1 MRIRLYWL
9 FIFLSITIACFFGYQ
24 HLQETISY
32 DFASEFDGNDYRNA
46 YEYFTGTQ
54 SEYKVAFPF
63 HQRILVPALASVVAS
78 GDTLYDFQLINL
90 IFTLL
95 SVWITF
101 LLWRQLG
108 FELKWFIA
116 GFAWLL
122 FHWTGLIRLNA
133 FDPITVD
140 VPLYFFQALFLWF
153 LIKRKFIHL
162 LWLAPLAAMQKESF
176 IALMIV
182 LLIYAWWHNRKTQ
195 EGFYDLPLIAA
206 SLVLAVVARSLI
218 NANFPP
224 IEVGKGALI
233 TLGYHAKE
241 AILNPFEI
249 VRWLAAMAMAFG
261 PALFLTFGK
270 YARSFR
276 YDNTRNLLA
285 LFSLVYLAFGILA
298 GGDMTRIIFL
308 GFPFIATWIIQ
319 ELKEISNKQL
329 LALSLM
335 SIPLMMLYQS
345 IPNPAFEWEAW
356 QSWYPEFA
364 TSGFVLI
371 VLGYVLISSLI
382 LRIIIKPNARNP
394 K

>member
-9 FIFLSITIACFFGYQ
+9 YIFLGITAACFFGYQ
-24 HLQETISY
+24 HFQAPVSY
-32 DFASEFDGNDYRNA
+32 DFASDFDGNDYRNV
-46 YEYFTGTQ
+46 YEYFSGVQ
-54 SEYKVAFPF
+54 SDYEVAFPF
-63 HQRILVPALASVVAS
+63 HQRILVPALASFVNS
-78 GDTLYDFQLINL
+78 GDISYDFQLINF

-95 SVWITF
+95 SVGITF

-116 GFAWLL
+116 GFTWLL
-122 FHWTGLIRLNA
+122 LHWTGLIRLNA

-140 VPLYFFQALFLWF
+140 VPLYFFQGLFLWL

-162 LWLAPLAAMQKESF
+162 LWLAPLATMQKESF
-176 IALMIV
+176 IALMVI

-206 SLVLAVVARSLI
+206 SLVLAIVVRSLI

-224 IEVGKGALI
+224 IEAGKGALI

-249 VRWLAAMAMAFG
+249 LRWLAAMAMAFG
-261 PALFLTFGK
+261 PALFLTFSK

-276 YDNTRNLLA
+276 YDNTRNLLV
-285 LFSLVYLAFGILA
+285 LFSFVYLAFGILA
-298 GGDMTRIIFL
+298 GGDMTRIIYL
-308 GFPFIATWIIQ
+308 GFPFIATWIMYELQ
-319 ELKEISNKQL
+319 ELKTRKL
-329 LALSLM
+329 LILGLFSL
-335 SIPLMMLYQS
+335 PLMLLYRS

-371 VLGYVLISSLI
+371 VLGYVLATSII
-382 LRIIIKPNARNP
+382 LNRLTRSI
-394 K
+394 